1 MLTEDFCLRQNF
13 FNTGHVCCFSSCVNQ
28 NVILSRL
35 VQNAEFATVKAIFS
49 CLLSN
54 YSEDYISTGFLI

>member
-1 MLTEDFCLRQNF
+1 M
-13 FNTGHVCCFSSCVNQ
+13 NQ